1 MVNGKVSYRLPIV
14 AEMPQL
20 KEITAQLAAI
30 GNNLNQI
37 ARYLHT
43 GGLLTDELQKEINA
57 CVEDVM
63 KMRKEVMTLASD
75 YRGNSQTLVL

>member
-1 MVNGKVSYRLPIV
+1 
-14 AEMPQL
+14 MPQL

-37 ARYLHT
+37 ARYLNA
-43 GGLLTDELQKEINA
+43 GGLLTDELRKEINS

-63 KMRKEVMTLASD
+63 KMRKEILTMAGD
-75 YRGNSQTLVL
+75 YRGDSQTLVL